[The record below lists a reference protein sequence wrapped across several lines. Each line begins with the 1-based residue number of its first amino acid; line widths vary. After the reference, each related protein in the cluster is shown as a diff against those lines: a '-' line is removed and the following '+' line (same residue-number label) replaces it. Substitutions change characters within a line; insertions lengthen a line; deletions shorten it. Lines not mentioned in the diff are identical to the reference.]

1 MRQPIFAFEWIN
13 TVKIAG
19 RAADLRSSDL
29 AAIGRDFTPASP
41 CRLHL
46 RPNTARMYW
55 LFTSMKRC
63 PQCRREYYDE
73 TLNFCLEDGM
83 RLEAV
88 GTTGPLDATV
98 MFPTISDSFNL
109 VESLN
114 LGGTSMYSVAPVNT
128 IAVLPFMNLSR
139 DADDDYFSDGLAEE
153 LLNVLSKIDG
163 LRVAARTSAF
173 SFKGRQTTVA
183 DIGRILNVGSVLD
196 GSVRRAGERM
206 RISVQLVNAVDGYQ
220 LWSETYDRTMDDLFA
235 IQDDIARSVVEEIR
249 KRLVGD
255 KEAPG
260 SSLGTEIANASKGR
274 SADPEAQRLFM
285 LGRHLLDRTT
295 RGDTIR
301 AVEYLQQALDIDP
314 AFALGWAE
322 LGRARSIQGGRGW
335 MPVDEAFQLSREA
348 TQKAL
353 AIEPD
358 LAEGHAQMGRI
369 LAAHEWDLNA
379 AEASYRRALELA
391 PGSSAVMD
399 GASVLFYKLGR
410 LDEAIDLGRRVL
422 AQDPLSAAY
431 WHNLGLTCHAAGQLD
446 ESEKAFRR
454 ALEVAP
460 NRFVS
465 HALLALILLEQGKR
479 DEAVKTAASEPDEFW
494 RLWAEAIIATAI
506 GDNNVAD
513 GLTARLISDHSSGN
527 EYQIAEVYA
536 MRDESDHA
544 FDWLERALK
553 NNDPGVTHAKVNP
566 RFASL
571 RTDARWMAF
580 LQRAGF
586 K

>member
-1 MRQPIFAFEWIN
+1 
-13 TVKIAG
+13 
-19 RAADLRSSDL
+19 
-29 AAIGRDFTPASP
+29 
-41 CRLHL
+41 
-46 RPNTARMYW
+46 
-55 LFTSMKRC
+55 
-63 PQCRREYYDE
+63 
-73 TLNFCLEDGM
+73 
-83 RLEAV
+83 
-88 GTTGPLDATV
+88 
-98 MFPTISDSFNL
+98 
-109 VESLN
+109 
-114 LGGTSMYSVAPVNT
+114 
-128 IAVLPFMNLSR
+128 MNLSR
-139 DADDDYFSDGLAEE
+139 DEDGDYFSDGLAEE
-153 LLNVLSKIDG
+153 MLNVLSKIDG

-173 SFKGRQTTVA
+173 SFKGKQTTVA
-183 DIGRILNVGSVLD
+183 DIGRILNVGSILD
-196 GSVRRAGERM
+196 GSVRKAGERM

-255 KEAPG
+255 IDEPKD
-260 SSLGTEIANASKGR
+260 SLGTEIANAFKGR
-274 SADPEAQRLFM
+274 SDDPEAQRLFM

-295 RGDTIR
+295 REDTVR
-301 AVEYLQQALDIDP
+301 AVEYFHQALEIDP

-322 LGRARSIQGGRGW
+322 LGRARSIQAGRPW
-335 MPVDEAFQLSREA
+335 MPVDEAFEMSREA

-353 AIEPD
+353 AIEPE

-369 LAAHEWDLNA
+369 LAAHDWDLNA

-410 LDEAIDLGRRVL
+410 LDEAIELGQRVL

-431 WHNLGLTCHAAGQLD
+431 WHNLGLTCHAAGRLD

-454 ALEVAP
+454 ALEIAP

-465 HALLALILLEQGKR
+465 HALLALILLEQGSR

-494 RLWAEAIIATAI
+494 RLWAQAIIAAASGET
-506 GDNNVAD
+506 GKAD
-513 GLTARLISDHSSGN
+513 ELVSRLVSEHSNGN
-527 EYQIAEVYA
+527 EYQLAEVYA
-536 MRDESDHA
+536 MRGETEQA

-571 RTDARWMAF
+571 RTDARWLNF
-580 LQRAGF
+580 
-586 K
+586 